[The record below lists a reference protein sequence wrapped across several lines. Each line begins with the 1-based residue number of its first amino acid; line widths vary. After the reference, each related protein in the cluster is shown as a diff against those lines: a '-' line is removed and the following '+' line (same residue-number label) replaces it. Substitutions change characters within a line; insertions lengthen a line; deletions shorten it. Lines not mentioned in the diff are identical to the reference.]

1 MFTRASSE
9 ERLRIA
15 VRNAERVYI
24 LKEERPPFEAAD
36 SFEWKQG
43 SWDPRTVGL
52 SIDSTITTTQSV
64 LRLTKEMKEL
74 KRNPVKH
81 CRAAPRAD
89 NIFEWTAVINGPKN
103 TVYEGGTFFVQM
115 FVPPTYPF
123 NSPKVQF
130 LTRIYHC
137 NINRHG
143 VINIDILRDRWS
155 SSMTIARILQEIIA
169 LLYDCKPENAL
180 LENVAEQYVNNRK
193 EFDATAR
200 VWTLRFAQ

>member
-1 MFTRASSE
+1 MFTRVSSE
-9 ERLRIA
+9 ERFRMA

-24 LKEERPPFEAAD
+24 LREEQSPFEAAGN
-36 SFEWKQG
+36 FEWKQG
-43 SWDPRTVGL
+43 CWDPRTVGL
-52 SIDSTITTTQSV
+52 SIDSTLTSARSV

-74 KRNPVKH
+74 RKNPVKH

-89 NIFEWTAVINGPKN
+89 NIHEWTAVINGPEN

-115 FVPPTYPF
+115 FIPPTYPF

-143 VINIDILRDRWS
+143 IINIDILRGHWS
-155 SSMTIARILQEIIA
+155 SSMTIARILQEIVA
-169 LLYDCKPENAL
+169 LLCDCKPENAL
-180 LENVAEQYVNNRK
+180 LENIAEQYVNNRK

>member
-9 ERLRIA
+9 ERLRMA

-24 LKEERPPFEAAD
+24 LKEERPSFEVAGN
-36 SFEWKQG
+36 FEWKQG

-52 SIDSTITTTQSV
+52 STDSTI
-64 LRLTKEMKEL
+64 MKEL

-89 NIFEWTAVINGPKN
+89 NIYEWTAVINGPEN

-115 FVPPTYPF
+115 FVPSTYPF

-143 VINIDILRDRWS
+143 VVNIDILRDRWS
-155 SSMTIARILQEIIA
+155 SSMTIATILQEIVA
-169 LLYDCKPENAL
+169 LLHNCKPENAL
-180 LENVAEQYVNNRK
+180 LENVAEQYMNNRK

-200 VWTLRFAQ
+200 VWTSRFAQ

>member
-1 MFTRASSE
+1 MMA
-9 ERLRIA
+9 IQ
-15 VRNAERVYI
+15 NAERVYI
-24 LKEERPPFEAAD
+24 LRDERPPFEAAGE
-36 SFEWKQG
+36 FEWKQG
-43 SWDPRTVGL
+43 CWDPRTVGL
-52 SIDSTITTTQSV
+52 SIDATPTTARSV
-64 LRLTKEMKEL
+64 LRLIKEMKEL
-74 KRNPVKH
+74 KRNPVKY

-89 NIFEWTAVINGPKN
+89 NIHEWTAVINGPEN

-143 VINIDILRDRWS
+143 VVNIGILRDRWS
-155 SSMTIARILQEIIA
+155 SSMTIARILQEIVG

-193 EFDATAR
+193 AFDAIAR
-200 VWTLRFAQ
+200 VWTLRFAH

>member
-1 MFTRASSE
+1 MFTRASGE
-9 ERLRIA
+9 ERLRVT

-24 LKEERPPFEAAD
+24 LREERSPFEAA
-36 SFEWKQG
+36 
-43 SWDPRTVGL
+43 
-52 SIDSTITTTQSV
+52 
-64 LRLTKEMKEL
+64 MKEL

-89 NIFEWTAVINGPKN
+89 NIHEWTAVINGPEN

-123 NSPKVQF
+123 SSPKANSLICNKIF
-130 LTRIYHC
+130 L
-137 NINRHG
+137 
-143 VINIDILRDRWS
+143 
-155 SSMTIARILQEIIA
+155 
-169 LLYDCKPENAL
+169 ENAL
-180 LENVAEQYVNNRK
+180 LENIAEQYVNNRK